1 MAFLLCL
8 VFCTAVVVSL
18 TMGCM
23 MLTCILWDLFEDIF
37 DDRK

>member
-1 MAFLLCL
+1 MVSVLWL

-23 MLTCILWDLFEDIF
+23 LLAYMLWDLFEYIF
-37 DDRK
+37 EDHK